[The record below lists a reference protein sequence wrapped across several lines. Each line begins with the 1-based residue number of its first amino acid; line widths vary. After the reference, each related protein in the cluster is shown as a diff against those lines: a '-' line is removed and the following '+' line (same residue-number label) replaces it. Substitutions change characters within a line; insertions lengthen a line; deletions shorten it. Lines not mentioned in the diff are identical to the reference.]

1 MIEQNYNL
9 NTIPSASPVPIVHVS
24 QYDKGSR
31 TLKFKLF
38 EGSGEY
44 SMASVN
50 GAKINGKK
58 PDGNEFSYNM
68 TIAGN
73 VVSVDVTEQMT
84 AVAGR
89 VVSEI
94 VLTGANSSVLG
105 TANFIIEVEE
115 SPMDEGVIS
124 DTDIPVIV
132 DFVTGG
138 TAGQFFRRTA
148 TGGKWVDYIPSGAS
162 WGTITGNLADQTDL
176 NNKFSEINNNISQK
190 ANTSDVNSALALKAN
205 TADVNTA
212 LATKADTSAVNTLAG
227 SLAMIET
234 SPATASH
241 AVGSYI
247 VWNGQLYEVTSAI
260 SSGETLVVGTNIS
273 ARTVGDELTALNNG
287 LTQQWTEILA
297 STAISTGTN
306 TTIPN
311 IENYKELYIR
321 MTVAN
326 RATAI
331 TIPVPDIISYGYS
344 DEHQYFISFIATAS
358 IVSGKISYAVYAQVA
373 FASATTFRVIETNS
387 NGYTGSKYFTIYAR

>member
-94 VLTGANSSVLG
+94 VLSGANGAVLG

-115 SPMDEGVIS
+115 SPIDGGVIS
-124 DTDIPVIV
+124 DTDVPVIV
-132 DFVTGG
+132 DFVVGG
-138 TAGQFFRRTA
+138 NAGQFFRRTE
-148 TGGKWVDYIPSGAS
+148 TGGEWVDYIPSGAS

-205 TADVNTA
+205 TSDVNTA
-212 LATKADTSAVNTLAG
+212 LATKADASSVNTLAG
-227 SLAMIET
+227 SLAMVET
-234 SPATASH
+234 SPATANH
-241 AVGSYI
+241 AVGNLI
-247 VWNGQLYEVTSAI
+247 VFNNQLYKVTVAI
-260 SSGETLVVGTNIS
+260 ASGEALMVGKNIAS
-273 ARTVGDELTALNNG
+273 TSVGNELNNNCIVSES
-287 LTQQWTEILA
+287 LTSLGNNKYNM
-297 STAISTGTN
+297 SFN
-306 TTIPN
+306 IPN
-311 IENYKELYIR
+311 SGFY
-321 MTVAN
+321 VATCN
-326 RATAI
+326 CRCYGGGTY
-331 TIPVPDIISYGYS
+331 PEIISVYSTPDCSGDAVGGGVTTKEYGFVSFPMYTYFERGTHYLSFHNKVAS
-344 DEHQYFISFIATAS
+344 DYFNAR
-358 IVSGKISYAVYAQVA
+358 VA
-373 FASATTFRVIETNS
+373 LFRIGNT
-387 NGYTGSKYFTIYAR
+387 